1 MPDWLSPPARRK
13 WLRLAPVLAR
23 SGLLTELDGDALAR
37 YCEAMVQYQQAKR
50 YVDSLLEGADNDA
63 GYQSRLLIR
72 TASGNVIQNP
82 AISLM
87 KHASQEAD
95 RLGKQF
101 GLSPSARAGLSIS
114 PVAKPSEQK
123 SKKKKP
129 FNVA

>member
-1 MPDWLSPPARRK
+1 MPEWLSPPARRK
-13 WLRLAPVLAR
+13 WMRLAPVLAR
-23 SGLLTELDGDALAR
+23 SGLLTELDGDTFAR
-37 YCEAMVQYQQAKR
+37 YCEAMVQYEQAKR
-50 YVDSLLEGADNDA
+50 YIDSLLKETGNDA
-63 GYQSRLLIR
+63 EYQSRLLIR
-72 TASGNVIQNP
+72 TVNGNVIQNP

-87 KHASQEAD
+87 KNASVEAD